1 MTRTITQRIRRLL
14 ATAPPRETVHF
25 HLDRDGHAFV
35 CDVARCDSPAVTE
48 TELDL

>member
-1 MTRTITQRIRRLL
+1 MTRRITQRFRRLL

-35 CDVARCDSPAVTE
+35 CDVTHCDSPALTQ
-48 TELDL
+48 TELDG

>member
-1 MTRTITQRIRRLL
+1 MTRRITQRFRRLL

-35 CDVARCDSPAVTE
+35 CDVAHCDSPALTR
-48 TELDL
+48 TELDG